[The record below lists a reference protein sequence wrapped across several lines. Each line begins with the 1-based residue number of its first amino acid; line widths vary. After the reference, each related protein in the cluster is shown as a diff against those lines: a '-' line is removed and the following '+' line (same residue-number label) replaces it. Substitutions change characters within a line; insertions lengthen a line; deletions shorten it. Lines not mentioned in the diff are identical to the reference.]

1 MSRPGEYHG
10 RKHAPQSYY
19 SVAQHGGPKALR
31 RTARD
36 NADRLTHRQEPIIR
50 SYCFDPVQLPAH
62 PSDRRN
68 VPEPLRPD
76 KRPDMVQ
83 VKPPAAPIPDVEP
96 FGLT

>member
-1 MSRPGEYHG
+1 MTDGA
-10 RKHAPQSYY
+10 HA
-19 SVAQHGGPKALR
+19 VV
-31 RTARD
+31 
-36 NADRLTHRQEPIIR
+36 THRQEPIGN
-50 SYCFDPVQLPAH
+50 YCFDPVQLPAH

-83 VKPPAAPIPDVEP
+83 VRLPAAPIPDVEP